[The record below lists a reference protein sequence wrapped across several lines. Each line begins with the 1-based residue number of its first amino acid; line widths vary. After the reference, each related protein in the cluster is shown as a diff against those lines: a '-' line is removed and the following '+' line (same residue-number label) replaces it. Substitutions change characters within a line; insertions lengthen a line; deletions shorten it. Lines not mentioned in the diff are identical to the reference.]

1 MKFFTIR
8 LINFIY
14 VIPLTLRRLVLILI
28 DAVGITLCL
37 YFANF
42 LVGYPHQE
50 LIYNRFYILIT
61 ASIGVIIFLFT
72 GQYKGVTRYVGT
84 SALYRLLLRNL
95 IFISIINLIYFFVK
109 LEFFT
114 FKFNFNF
121 LLLLTFLNSF
131 IRFFLRDFLFFLS
144 YKNKENI
151 AIYGAQEESIQLA
164 SAIEFSSN
172 YQLLCFVDNNKLLKN
187 RYLNSIPVLS
197 VDDFNKK
204 FSNKSL
210 KKILIP
216 NSLLEKSEKFAL
228 VNKFNRSGLNVIRV
242 PTLKN
247 MISGDNLLSSLKPIS
262 IADLLGRES
271 VKPQENL
278 LGPGIKNFSVLITG
292 AGGTIG
298 SELSRLIL
306 KLEPKK
312 LILLDQSEH
321 NLYEIDKSIRKEHST
336 IEIQTV
342 LGSCLDRNLLRELF
356 KIHDIDV
363 VYHAAAYKHVPL
375 VEKNPI
381 SGIYNNVFSTKI
393 ICETALEFN
402 IKQFILISTDKAVR
416 PTNIM
421 GASKRLAELIVQ
433 SYSGKNNNN
442 DPFPIFSSVR
452 FGNVLGSSGSV
463 IPLFKEQIKNGGPI
477 TLTDKEVTRYFMTIS
492 EAAELVVQSSV
503 LAEGGDVFILDM
515 GEPVKII
522 DLAEQMIYLSGL
534 TVKDEKNLDG
544 QIEILITGLRN
555 GEKLYE
561 ELLIGESSSSTVH
574 PLIFKANEK
583 FIKYSILEPKLNE
596 LRHQLEDK
604 NITSVKAILKEI
616 VPEWNLKN

>member
-1 MKFFTIR
+1 MQFFTSS
-8 LINFIY
+8 LVNFIY
-14 VIPLTLRRLVLILI
+14 AIPLTLRRLVLILI
-28 DAVGITLCL
+28 DAIGITFCL
-37 YFANF
+37 YFSGF
-42 LVGYPHQE
+42 LVGYSHQDV
-50 LIYNRFYILIT
+50 IYNKFNVLIT
-61 ASIGVIIFLFT
+61 ALIGILIFLFT
-72 GQYKGVTRYVGT
+72 GQYKGLSRYVG
-84 SALYRLLLRNL
+84 SNALYRLLLRNL
-95 IFISIINLIYFFVK
+95 IFVSCINLIYYS
-109 LEFFT
+109 LNTEFLIFKFT
-114 FKFNFNF
+114 FNFI
-121 LLLLTFLNSF
+121 LLLTFLNSF
-131 IRFFLRDFLFFLS
+131 IRFLLRDFLFFLS
-144 YKNKENI
+144 SNNKENI

-164 SAIEFSSN
+164 SAIEFSST

-197 VDDFNKK
+197 ESDFNKK

-216 NSLLEKSEKFAL
+216 NSLLEKSEKLAL
-228 VNKFNRSGLNVIRV
+228 VNRFNRSGFKVIRV

-262 IADLLGRES
+262 INDLLGRES

-278 LGPGIKNFSVLITG
+278 LGPGIKNLSILITG

-298 SELSRLIL
+298 SELSRIIL
-306 KLEPKK
+306 ELEPKNI
-312 LILLDQSEH
+312 ILLDQSEH
-321 NLYEIDKSIRKEHST
+321 NLYEIDKSLRKKNST
-336 IEIQTV
+336 IEIKTI
-342 LGSCLDRNLLRELF
+342 LGSCLDRNLLRKLF
-356 KIHDIDV
+356 KKYDIDV

-381 SGIYNNVFSTKI
+381 SGIFNNVFSTKI

-433 SYSGKNNNN
+433 SYFDNNKGINQ
-442 DPFPIFSSVR
+442 FPIFSSVR

-463 IPLFKEQIKNGGPI
+463 IPLFEEQIKSGGPI
-477 TLTDKEVTRYFMTIS
+477 TLTHKEVTRYFMTIR
-492 EAAELVVQSSV
+492 EAAELVIQSSV

-515 GEPVKII
+515 GAPVRII

-534 TVKDEKNLDG
+534 TIKDEQNLDG
-544 QIEILITGLRN
+544 QIEISITGLRN

-561 ELLIGESSSSTVH
+561 ELLIGESSDSTIH

-596 LRHQLEDK
+596 LRKQLEDK
-604 NITSVKAILKEI
+604 NIEKVKTILKEI
-616 VPEWNLKN
+616 VPEWTS

>member
-1 MKFFTIR
+1 
-8 LINFIY
+8 
-14 VIPLTLRRLVLILI
+14 
-28 DAVGITLCL
+28 
-37 YFANF
+37 
-42 LVGYPHQE
+42 
-50 LIYNRFYILIT
+50 
-61 ASIGVIIFLFT
+61 
-72 GQYKGVTRYVGT
+72 
-84 SALYRLLLRNL
+84 
-95 IFISIINLIYFFVK
+95 
-109 LEFFT
+109 
-114 FKFNFNF
+114 
-121 LLLLTFLNSF
+121 
-131 IRFFLRDFLFFLS
+131 
-144 YKNKENI
+144 
-151 AIYGAQEESIQLA
+151 IQLA

-363 VYHAAAYKHVPL
+363 VY
-375 VEKNPI
+375 
-381 SGIYNNVFSTKI
+381 
-393 ICETALEFN
+393 
-402 IKQFILISTDKAVR
+402 
-416 PTNIM
+416 
-421 GASKRLAELIVQ
+421 
-433 SYSGKNNNN
+433 
-442 DPFPIFSSVR
+442 
-452 FGNVLGSSGSV
+452 
-463 IPLFKEQIKNGGPI
+463 
-477 TLTDKEVTRYFMTIS
+477 
-492 EAAELVVQSSV
+492 
-503 LAEGGDVFILDM
+503 
-515 GEPVKII
+515 
-522 DLAEQMIYLSGL
+522 
-534 TVKDEKNLDG
+534 
-544 QIEILITGLRN
+544 
-555 GEKLYE
+555 
-561 ELLIGESSSSTVH
+561 
-574 PLIFKANEK
+574 
-583 FIKYSILEPKLNE
+583 
-596 LRHQLEDK
+596 
-604 NITSVKAILKEI
+604 
-616 VPEWNLKN
+616 